1 MPDDSFARHAASLHS
16 PALRL
21 EPITPDD
28 GTDLTRTTRAINV
41 AQTGT
46 VRVVTAGG
54 DTADIYIAAGIA
66 FPVRATRVM
75 ATGTTAT
82 GICGMS

>member
-1 MPDDSFARHAASLHS
+1 M
-16 PALRL
+16 
-21 EPITPDD
+21 
-28 GTDLTRTTRAINV
+28 